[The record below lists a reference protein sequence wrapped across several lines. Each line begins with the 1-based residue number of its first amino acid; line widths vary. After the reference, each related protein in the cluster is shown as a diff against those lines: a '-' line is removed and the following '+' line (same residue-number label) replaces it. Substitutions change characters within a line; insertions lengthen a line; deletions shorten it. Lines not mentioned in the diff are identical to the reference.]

1 MSLEK
6 ILERIIDDANAEAEK
21 ILQENREKADGIKK
35 KAEKEAK
42 ESAEVLVKEAE
53 RLGQLEAS
61 RLITQARLETKI
73 NILARKK
80 ELVQE
85 VLEKAFQKKL
95 LEKTGLKRNIITK
108 QGEREEPLDEAR
120 LKEELR
126 SKLEN
131 EILEVLGI

>member
-6 ILERIIDDANAEAEK
+6 ILEKIIDDANAEAEK
-21 ILQENREKADGIKK
+21 ILLENREKANGIKER
-35 KAEKEAK
+35 AEKEAS

-73 NILARKK
+73 NILDQKK

-95 LEKTGLKRNIITK
+95 LEKTGLKRKIITK
-108 QGEREEPLDEAR
+108 QGEREAPLDEAR

-126 SKLEN
+126 SRLEN
-131 EILEVLGI
+131 EILEILGI

>member
-6 ILERIIDDANAEAEK
+6 ILEKIIVDANAEAEK
-21 ILQENREKADGIKK
+21 ILLENRERANGIKER
-35 KAEKEAK
+35 AEKEAS
-42 ESAEVLVKEAE
+42 ESAEVLMKEAE
-53 RLGQLEAS
+53 RLGHLEAS

-73 NILARKK
+73 NILDQKK

-95 LEKTGLKRNIITK
+95 LEKTGLKRKIITK

-126 SKLEN
+126 SRLEN
-131 EILEVLGI
+131 EILETLGI